1 MQVFTVRNA
10 RTGTLSP
17 DPKTESP
24 PTPEPKKPCTYT
36 PCEPSPPT
44 FTKSWPRSVSVAS
57 RWMLGVCSFLVG
69 GYGSEEEE
77 LGFRGWAF
85 GYLEFR
91 VYRVE

>member
-24 PTPEPKKPCTYT
+24 PTPEPKKPCTYN

-44 FTKSWPRSVSVAS
+44 FTELAEIGLRGFQVDAW
-57 RWMLGVCSFLVG
+57 GVQFFGWWVRVG
-69 GYGSEEEE
+69 GRRVGIQGV
-77 LGFRGWAF
+77 GFRI
-85 GYLEFR
+85 FR
-91 VYRVE
+91 V